1 LKDYQILLQ
10 LIKGNGVSTQN
21 MSFAC
26 TVYSKQQVT
35 LACLSNVEKW
45 KHTLIADSLLED
57 SFFYDWLNYLL
68 ISEDSIS
75 YSVVLF
81 VWSILLIWCYVLFTG
96 WWLYS
101 QTFSNGAPEGM
112 ARLRSPVG
120 NRRPCFLFFPP
131 QWRISQGHHRRPWQI
146 VTPEGER
153 EVILAM
159 ALYVVWLLNLGLWVA
174 TSAEP
179 CNRISY

>member
-1 LKDYQILLQ
+1 M
-10 LIKGNGVSTQN
+10 STQN
-21 MSFAC
+21 MSLAC
-26 TVYSKQQVT
+26 AVYSKQQVT

-96 WWLYS
+96 
-101 QTFSNGAPEGM
+101 
-112 ARLRSPVG
+112 
-120 NRRPCFLFFPP
+120 
-131 QWRISQGHHRRPWQI
+131 
-146 VTPEGER
+146 
-153 EVILAM
+153 
-159 ALYVVWLLNLGLWVA
+159 
-174 TSAEP
+174 
-179 CNRISY
+179 